1 MAIFSGKIIEAY
13 YTNPDNT
20 SIEVIYEEG
29 KRAINHYLAV
39 DTSHPDF
46 KDLVNEYPLSKIA
59 DSTVQRNKNAMGQLN
74 RIVDAKIKQ
83 KIEDKP
89 MQSFDSVMEFVLNYD
104 PKKQAEDLFSL
115 KLKIFEKDIVKD
127 FPDSEVKTR
136 IRQAKT
142 PLEVLFAYKEI
153 IENNR

>member
-59 DSTVQRNKNAMGQLN
+59 DLTVQRNKNAMGQLN

-89 MQSFDSVMEFVLNYD
+89 MQSFDSVMEFVINYD

-127 FPDSEVKTR
+127 FPDSAVKTR

-153 IENNR
+153 IEKQ

>member
-1 MAIFSGKIIEAY
+1 
-13 YTNPDNT
+13 
-20 SIEVIYEEG
+20 
-29 KRAINHYLAV
+29 
-39 DTSHPDF
+39 
-46 KDLVNEYPLSKIA
+46 
-59 DSTVQRNKNAMGQLN
+59 MGQLN

-89 MQSFDSVMEFVLNYD
+89 MQSFDSVMEFVINYD

-127 FPDSEVKTR
+127 FPDSAVKTR

-153 IENNR
+153 IEKQ